1 MWLCIVIMSASTVI
15 RDHVFQ
21 RGWLS
26 CLLLLFWCLS
36 QSLHNQKHLPPPKKK
51 KKNPGPPPP
60 PPKKISRPNYKMVWI
75 AHCCVCVCVC
85 VLGHYL
91 KSDLIIGIQRQSGLG
106 SFISACVSKFVT
118 DVMVVDRS
126 FFFSA
131 IRLILV
137 ARNDLHCVIVCVTLL
152 LRPAC
157 PNPSLSSP

>member
-1 MWLCIVIMSASTVI
+1 MLVAFVLMSFTVTP
-15 RDHVFQ
+15 Q
-21 RGWLS
+21 PETPAP
-26 CLLLLFWCLS
+26 
-36 QSLHNQKHLPPPKKK
+36 PPPKKK
-51 KKNPGPPPP
+51 KKILDPHHHH
-60 PPKKISRPNYKMVWI
+60 PKKSVGLTTKWFELLTV
-75 AHCCVCVCVC
+75 VCVC